1 MANAAAE
8 DGWDASQA
16 EGWAEAVAD
25 TCARTGWTKDVVCP
39 GKPLKQRAVSE
50 AIDKGMFREL
60 CESSSL
66 FDRARLLSQSGV
78 GAGAWL
84 GVIPSGELGYVFD
97 SREFTTLLGSGWA
110 RRCTTRRG
118 PARAVV
124 WPWTSLATTP
134 SRAPTSVA

>member
-1 MANAAAE
+1 MLR
-8 DGWDASQA
+8 ASQA

-84 GVIPSGELGYVFD
+84 GVIPSVELGYVFD
-97 SREFTTLLGSGWA
+97 SREFTTLLRFWLGQA
-110 RRCTTRRG
+110 VYDA
-118 PARAVV
+118 PRACPGCGVA
-124 WPWTSLATTP
+124 WTSLATTP